1 MKFFSVIN
9 NLFANI
15 PSLIVGERLSFVETS
30 FTVTKG
36 MIPTVEEWQDILNL
50 APKRDELTI
59 KLRNDSEDIL
69 YLRNYENSLIDL
81 SQITEDLSEDDNI
94 YIRIE
99 IQKKVKDCRFSIYN
113 YDSFVSDLLSKPLA
127 EILRWFAKKLDG
139 SEGLLFE
146 VFDDDV
152 TFSTR
157 TLAFKSC
164 KDATFKPMISR
175 RQRLSDCKNTS
186 HFYTMSSLELIPDDF
201 IAQGIVSANVRL
213 QQLFGRIATILS
225 LAYVASS
232 SSIVND
238 RMQIQISGQRTVNH
252 DFDINDIA
260 EDETWQN
267 IYTWIYTDGNPADK
281 AVIAHNVISLH
292 CKYEA
297 ILNLDDVVLD
307 AIRTNYKLYLRNNV
321 DKYLNLKREI
331 SQFIRDVVSQAG
343 DYSLEILGKFK
354 SNLLALFVFLFTV
367 VLTRLGDDQKWENI
381 FTKDAVYIIELFL
394 IGSAFYL
401 TFCYVETKYKLEKIK
416 EGYFAIKTNYKD
428 VLSEAELNEVFEH
441 DELFNKTERTVL
453 SGLRRWSVV
462 WGFILLFSM
471 VFIEFCTPARGLIY
485 YLISRISK

>member
-1 MKFFSVIN
+1 MKFFSAIN

-15 PSLIVGERLSFVETS
+15 PSPIVRERLSLVETS
-30 FTVTKG
+30 FIVTKG
-36 MIPTVEEWQDILNL
+36 MIPTVEEWQNILNL
-50 APKRDELTI
+50 APKRDRLTI

-81 SQITEDLSEDDNI
+81 SQITEDLSEDDSI
-94 YIRIE
+94 CIRIE
-99 IQKKVKDCRFSIYN
+99 IRKAVKDCRFSIYD
-113 YDSFVSDLLSKPLA
+113 YDSFVSDLLSRPLDK
-127 EILRWFAKKLDG
+127 ILCWFAEKLAG

-164 KDATFKPMISR
+164 KDATFKPTISR
-175 RQRLSDCKNTS
+175 RQRLSDCKSTS

-281 AVIAHNVISLH
+281 AIIAHNVISLH

-307 AIRTNYKLYLRNNV
+307 AIIANYKLYLRDNV
-321 DKYLNLKREI
+321 DKYLNLKRDI
-331 SQFIRDVVSQAG
+331 AKFIRDVVSQVGA
-343 DYSLEILGKFK
+343 YALEILGSFK
-354 SNLLALFVFLFTV
+354 KNLLAMSAFLFTV
-367 VLTRLGDDQKWENI
+367 VLTRIGNTKKWDDI
-381 FTKDAVYIIELFL
+381 FTKDTIYLFEIFLFGSLADL
-394 IGSAFYL
+394 IA
-401 TFCYVETKYKLEKIK
+401 CYYETQFNLEKTR
-416 EGYFAIKTNYKD
+416 EGYFAIKDNYKD
-428 VLSEAELNEVFEH
+428 VLSEAELNEVFKN
-441 DELFNKTERTVL
+441 DEMFLKAEKTVKN
-453 SGLRRWSVV
+453 GMHRWSRIWVGAICIV
-462 WGFILLFSM
+462 LII
-471 VFIEFCTPARGLIY
+471 IEFLTADHGLIFWLY
-485 YLISRISK
+485 DKIF